1 MLGLAS
7 VTCWGDLHN
16 GYREIKG
23 GDTRIE
29 DNQDDSIYVSRPL
42 LPNHAIDSI
51 TIIWFTI
58 YMEIADFLTMVARS
72 AKRGRARPFLYREK
86 QIELQP

>member
-1 MLGLAS
+1 LK
-7 VTCWGDLHN
+7 T
-16 GYREIKG
+16 IK
-23 GDTRIE
+23 TFHLC
-29 DNQDDSIYVSRPL
+29 QPL
-42 LPNHAIDSI
+42 LPNHVIDSI
-51 TIIWFTI
+51 TIIRFTI